1 MSHLSRINMIVEFKT
16 LATDGGAHTQPNTP
30 SIPRETVGDLI
41 DNILEATELH
51 FEEEI
56 EKGEL
61 ITIITTPKS
70 SAETTSDMPVI
81 KFGTI
86 DIAAKQPVVSG

>member
-1 MSHLSRINMIVEFKT
+1 MIVEFKT
-16 LATDGGAHTQPNTP
+16 YFCDGWWSAHATGHSIYTQGK
-30 SIPRETVGDLI
+30 TVGDLI

-56 EKGEL
+56 EKGEP
-61 ITIITTPKS
+61 ITIITTPES

-81 KFGTI
+81 KFEYKV
-86 DIAAKQPVVSG
+86 DIIAKTASC

>member
-1 MSHLSRINMIVEFKT
+1 MIVEFKT
-16 LATDGGAHTQPNTP
+16 YFCDGWWGAHATEHSIYTQGK
-30 SIPRETVGDLI
+30 TVGDLI

-81 KFGTI
+81 KFEHKV
-86 DIAAKQPVVSG
+86 DIAAKTASC

>member
-1 MSHLSRINMIVEFKT
+1 MIVEFKT
-16 LATDGGAHTQPNTP
+16 YFCDGWWGAHATEHSIYTQGK
-30 SIPRETVGDLI
+30 TVGDLI

-81 KFGTI
+81 KSEYKV
-86 DIAAKQPVVSG
+86 DIAAKTASC

>member
-1 MSHLSRINMIVEFKT
+1 MIVEFKT
-16 LATDGGAHTQPNTP
+16 YFCDGWLGAHATGHSIYTQGK
-30 SIPRETVGDLI
+30 TVGDLI

-56 EKGEL
+56 EKGEP
-61 ITIITTPKS
+61 ITIITTPES

-81 KFGTI
+81 KFEYKV
-86 DIAAKQPVVSG
+86 DIIAKTASC